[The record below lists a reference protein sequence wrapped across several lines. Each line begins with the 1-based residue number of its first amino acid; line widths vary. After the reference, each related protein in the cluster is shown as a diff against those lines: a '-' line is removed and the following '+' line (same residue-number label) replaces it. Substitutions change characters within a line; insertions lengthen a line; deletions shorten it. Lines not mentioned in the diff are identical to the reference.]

1 MIARTALL
9 VLALA
14 ASPAIAQWLPSYG
27 GERAGQASY
36 SFLKSDYHVGSSG
49 MGSVGS
55 VLGGD
60 ARSMGY
66 NPAGL
71 AQTKGLS
78 MAFTSLGS
86 GSGLE
91 QGSAFVA
98 GKVRQRSA
106 AWGIGIQRLQTGA
119 YQELTEFRPQGTGR
133 LLYDAQTAFLLTY
146 SQQLTEQFQMG
157 LTLKAL
163 NETYSAG
170 YTGWGA
176 AADIGFQYHL
186 REEGLRFAV
195 VLRNFGAPVSL
206 QGSNWAVGYNRDSL
220 SSLESANLPTEFAIG
235 IHLRAYQRGKHHLDL
250 AAQLVHPSDNAEN
263 YRVGMEYRFAD
274 QLFVRS
280 GIMLNQ
286 AGQPFPTMGLGF
298 AQKLGSTLALL
309 DFSVQPTAGMGSWT
323 AIGLTLQPQT
333 FKAP

>member
-1 MIARTALL
+1 MRRATFLILWSLSIAAT
-9 VLALA
+9 
-14 ASPAIAQWLPSYG
+14 AQWLPSYG

-36 SFLKSDYHVGSSG
+36 SFLKSDYHIASAA

-71 AQTKGLS
+71 ARTKGFS
-78 MAFTSLGS
+78 AAFASLGN

-98 GKVRQRSA
+98 RKLRNRSG
-106 AWGIGIQRLQTGA
+106 AWGVGIQRLQTGA
-119 YQELTEFRPQGTGR
+119 YEERTEFRPQGTGR
-133 LLYDAQTAFLLTY
+133 LLYDAQTAVLVTY

-157 LTLKAL
+157 VTLKAL
-163 NETYSAG
+163 NESYSAG
-170 YTGWGA
+170 YSGWGA
-176 AADIGFQYHL
+176 AADVGFQYHL

-206 QGSNWAVGYNRDSL
+206 RGTSWAVAYNRDSL

-235 IHLRAYQRGKHHLDL
+235 IHYRAMERGKHHLDV

-263 YRVGMEYRFAD
+263 YRAGLEYRYAD

-286 AGQPFPTMGLGF
+286 AGQPFPTMGLGV
-298 AQKLGSTLALL
+298 AQQLSGTQALVDL
-309 DFSVQPTAGMGSWT
+309 SIQPTQGMGTWT
-323 AIGLTLQPQT
+323 SLGLTLIPT
-333 FKAP
+333 KNSSK

>member
-1 MIARTALL
+1 MKTTLTLLAVALGFP
-9 VLALA
+9 VLG
-14 ASPAIAQWLPSYG
+14 QWLPSYG

-36 SFLKSDYHVGSSG
+36 SFLKSDYHIASAG

-55 VLGGD
+55 ILGGD
-60 ARSMGY
+60 ARSLGY

-71 AQTKGLS
+71 ARTPGLS
-78 MAFTSLGS
+78 AAFASVGN

-98 GKVRQRSA
+98 SKIRGRSA
-106 AWGIGIQRLQTGA
+106 AWGLGIQRLQTGA
-119 YQELTEFRPQGTGR
+119 YEERTEFRPQGTGR
-133 LLYDAQTAFLLTY
+133 LLYDAQTAVLLTY

-157 LTLKAL
+157 VTLKAL
-163 NETYSAG
+163 NETYSSG
-170 YTGWGA
+170 YAGWGA
-176 AADIGFQYHL
+176 AADVGFQYHL

-195 VLRNFGAPVSL
+195 VLRNFGAPVGL
-206 QGSNWAVGYNRDSL
+206 RGNAWAVPYNRDSL

-235 IHLRAYQRGKHHLDL
+235 IHYRALERGKHHLDV

-263 YRVGMEYRFAD
+263 YRAGLEYRYAD

-286 AGQPFPTMGLGF
+286 AGQPYPTLGLGV
-298 AQKLGSTLALL
+298 AQQLGATKALL
-309 DFSVQPTAGMGSWT
+309 DLAVQPTAGMGTWSS
-323 AIGLTLQPQT
+323 IGLTLIPHSKST
-333 FKAP
+333 K